1 MTLGS
6 PSRKRLK
13 DGEAGFLQGCQLV
26 NDELAKSSSS
36 TSLPKTLTTADKIA
50 EVFGEK
56 QSREIAFSNE
66 KEKKARIEELLL
78 GVVRR
83 EDITPEMVAL
93 AEEYAGKVAKIQ
105 RERNNDQK
113 VIQNKVSQKAV
124 PRMLYWIWIY

>member
-1 MTLGS
+1 M
-6 PSRKRLK
+6 
-13 DGEAGFLQGCQLV
+13 
-26 NDELAKSSSS
+26 
-36 TSLPKTLTTADKIA
+36 TTADKIA

-56 QSREIAFSNE
+56 HLRESAFSNE

-83 EDITPEMVAL
+83 EDITPEIVAL

-124 PRMLYWIWIY
+124 PRMLY

>member
-56 QSREIAFSNE
+56 QLREIAFSNE

-83 EDITPEMVAL
+83 EDITPEIVAL

-124 PRMLYWIWIY
+124 PRMLY

>member
-56 QSREIAFSNE
+56 QLREIAFSNE
-66 KEKKARIEELLL
+66 KEKKARIEDLLL

>member
-56 QSREIAFSNE
+56 KLREIAFSNE

-83 EDITPEMVAL
+83 EDITPEIVAL

-124 PRMLYWIWIY
+124 PRMLY

>member
-6 PSRKRLK
+6 PSRRRLK
-13 DGEAGFLQGCQLV
+13 DGGAGFLQGCQLV

-56 QSREIAFSNE
+56 QLREIAFSNE

-83 EDITPEMVAL
+83 EDITPEIVAL

-124 PRMLYWIWIY
+124 PRMLY

>member
-13 DGEAGFLQGCQLV
+13 DGEAGFLQECQLV

-113 VIQNKVSQKAV
+113 VIQNKSV
-124 PRMLYWIWIY
+124 PESSS

>member
-1 MTLGS
+1 MTPGS

-56 QSREIAFSNE
+56 QLREIAFSNE

-78 GVVRR
+78 GVVRP

-93 AEEYAGKVAKIQ
+93 AEECAGKVAKIQ

-124 PRMLYWIWIY
+124 PRMLY

>member
-36 TSLPKTLTTADKIA
+36 TSLPKTLTTADKMA

-56 QSREIAFSNE
+56 QLREIAFSNE

-124 PRMLYWIWIY
+124 PRMLY

>member
-56 QSREIAFSNE
+56 QLREIAFSTE

-124 PRMLYWIWIY
+124 PRMPY

>member
-56 QSREIAFSNE
+56 QLREIAFSNE

-124 PRMLYWIWIY
+124 PRMLY

>member
-1 MTLGS
+1 MTLCS

-56 QSREIAFSNE
+56 QLREIAFSNE

-124 PRMLYWIWIY
+124 PRMLY

>member
-56 QSREIAFSNE
+56 QLREIAFSNE

-105 RERNNDQK
+105 RDRNNDQK

-124 PRMLYWIWIY
+124 PRMLY

>member
-26 NDELAKSSSS
+26 NDELAKSSSL

-56 QSREIAFSNE
+56 QLREIAFSNE

-124 PRMLYWIWIY
+124 PRMLY

>member
-56 QSREIAFSNE
+56 QLREIAFSNE

>member
-1 MTLGS
+1 MTLCS

-56 QSREIAFSNE
+56 QLREIAFSNE

-105 RERNNDQK
+105 RERNDDQK

-124 PRMLYWIWIY
+124 PRMLY

>member
-56 QSREIAFSNE
+56 QLREIAFSNE

-83 EDITPEMVAL
+83 EDITPEKVAL

-124 PRMLYWIWIY
+124 PRMLY